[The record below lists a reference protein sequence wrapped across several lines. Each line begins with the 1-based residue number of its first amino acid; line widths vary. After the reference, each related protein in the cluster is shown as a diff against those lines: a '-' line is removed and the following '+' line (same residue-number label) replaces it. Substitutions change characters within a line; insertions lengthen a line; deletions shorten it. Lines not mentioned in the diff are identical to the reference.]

1 MWPLQQFL
9 STNYPRRKSLDVKVN
24 QEIYHYIISRWTN
37 SRSINTNYPDKKIPN
52 VYVEQNI
59 FRHYCIVHYI
69 IIIIY
74 KTNIK
79 LQNYKTKKNLANF
92 LLLLLLL
99 YTLTLV
105 KFSTG
110 KVQLTMTNPANK
122 LPSNIFMQVA
132 ELFAHEK
139 SLQTK
144 LFKSFRQSCFW
155 MACTFND
162 RVIYGMNLLIIA
174 TFIDKYVNNY
184 YMSWGIP
191 VISYCIL

>member
-1 MWPLQQFL
+1 MPFL
-9 STNYPRRKSLDVKVN
+9 STNYPRKKSLDVKVN

-69 IIIIY
+69 ITIIY

-92 LLLLLLL
+92 LLLLLLQ

-110 KVQLTMTNPANK
+110 KDQLTITNPANK

-139 SLQTK
+139 QPS
-144 LFKSFRQSCFW
+144 
-155 MACTFND
+155 N
-162 RVIYGMNLLIIA
+162 
-174 TFIDKYVNNY
+174 
-184 YMSWGIP
+184 
-191 VISYCIL
+191 